1 MRVDIGFWSKIFF
14 LFFAYSVKVDAQITC
29 PPNIDF
35 ESGLGNWV
43 YQIGNCCPIVAS
55 PVAGPILNRHTWTTG
70 TAIDPYG
77 NFPIVSPGGG
87 LHSLKLGNSN
97 VNSEAEKATYT
108 FTVPNSI
115 NNYSLIYRYAV
126 VFEDPQHTA
135 AMQPRFEVKAF
146 VTGTNAIIPC
156 SQRTYVSGS
165 SLPGF
170 SLSSIGSN
178 IWFHPWTLGTLNLS
192 GYAGQTITVEFA
204 SGDCGLGAHFG
215 YGYVDM
221 NCSLFQVAI
230 NNCSNSPTTPLNA
243 PPGYQTYTWMDAN
256 YNNVIGTGQN
266 IIINTPTVST
276 TYHLI
281 LTPFAGLGCIDTLTT
296 TVNVTSLTIN
306 ATPDTVLCSGNSLTL
321 SAGVT
326 SNQAITYLWSPASGL
341 SCTNCSN
348 PIASPSVNTQYQV
361 TATNGNNCTVTDT
374 VFIAIDSVRLTVTK
388 QDIACNGNATGSAV
402 AVLSGGI
409 PPYLYSWNTVPIQ
422 QTAAINNLPVG
433 SYIITAKDSF
443 CTRIATINLTQP
455 NVLIPSVTATD
466 VTCFGVGNGTLSTV
480 VVGGKQPYIYSWNT
494 APIVHTPNLTSLVPG
509 IYTLTVMDS
518 NNCSATYT
526 STISQPQ
533 KLLGQINSVS
543 NVSCNGGANG
553 STTLT
558 VSGGTMPFSVLWNT
572 VPSQNGLTAYN
583 LTAGTYLA
591 TISDTKG
598 CKDTLQAIIM
608 QPPPLNVAT
617 PIVQNLTCINS
628 GNGSILIT
636 PTGGTPPYAFSWN
649 TSPVQHTSK
658 ASNLPAGTYSCTITD
673 ANGCSIVSTA
683 TINYPNPLQASIS
696 TPQVINCF
704 GDSTGSA
711 TVNVNGGFSP
721 YTYIWSTQPSVFTKV
736 ASGLKAGNYSVTV
749 TDSVGCTTVATVSL
763 QQNPPLQLSTT
774 CSKTCVGQKQGS
786 ATVSI
791 SGGIAGYSIIWN
803 SFPQQTGITAS
814 NLQAGII
821 TVKVTDSKG
830 CSNSTKVIIDTF
842 PKLSIKVRNDTILCY
857 GSPVLLYALGASV
870 YSWSPTAS
878 LSCGNCAN
886 PFANPENT
894 TTYWVV
900 GTDNNNCK
908 DTNQVV
914 ITVLKK
920 IPISLEPVPDICQGE
935 SVQFQAHGGVAY
947 NWQPKNGLDNYS
959 IPNPIASPSSTT
971 VYTVFIKENDCF
983 SDTLLQKVVVE
994 PYPTINLGADLHTVI
1009 GNPLYLKADT
1019 AHAISIRWTPAT
1031 GLTCDQ
1037 CADPI
1042 ANVERTITYTAEAK
1056 NRLGCTTT
1064 DDLIISVGCSN
1075 ATIYLPNTFTPNGDG
1090 LNDVYFPKGLGVEKV
1105 NDFSIYNRWGELL
1118 YRAQNFQ
1125 VNDPKYGWDGVYKS
1139 EPMKADVYVYMVNA
1153 TCVDGEHILLKGD
1166 VTLYR

>member
-1 MRVDIGFWSKIFF
+1 MRVHIGLLPIIFI
-14 LFFAYSVKVDAQITC
+14 LFAYSITVDAQITC

-43 YQIGNCCPIVAS
+43 YQIGSCCPIVTS
-55 PVAGPILNRHTWTTG
+55 PVSGPILNRHTWTTG

-146 VTGTNAIIPC
+146 VTGTNTIIPC
-156 SQRTYVSGS
+156 SQRTYVAGS

-170 SLSSIGSN
+170 SLSSLGSN
-178 IWFHPWTLGTLNLS
+178 IWYHTWTLGTLNLS

-230 NNCSNSPTTPLNA
+230 NNCNYSPTTPLNA
-243 PPGYQTYTWMDAN
+243 PPGYQTYTWMDASYTN
-256 YNNVIGTGQN
+256 IIGTGQN
-266 IIINTPTVST
+266 IVINTPLSST
-276 TYHLI
+276 IYHLI
-281 LTPFAGLGCIDTLTT
+281 LTPYAGLGCVDTLTT
-296 TVNVTSLTIN
+296 TVNISNLSIK
-306 ATPDTVLCSGNSLTL
+306 ATTDTVLCSGSSIAL

-326 SNQAITYLWSPASGL
+326 SNQPVTYSWFPASGL

-348 PIASPSVNTQYQV
+348 PIASPSINTQYQV
-361 TATNGNNCTVTDT
+361 TATNGNNCSVTDT
-374 VFIAIDSVRLTVTK
+374 VNIIIDTVHLAVTK
-388 QDIACNGNATGSAV
+388 QDIACNGNSTGNAV
-402 AVLSGGI
+402 ALLYGGN
-409 PPYLYSWNTVPIQ
+409 PPYKYSWNTVPIQ
-422 QTAAINNLPVG
+422 QTAAINNLPAG
-433 SYIITAKDSF
+433 NYIVTAKDSF
-443 CTRIATINLTQP
+443 CTKIATINLSQP
-455 NVLIPSVTATD
+455 ALLIPSIISTD
-466 VTCFGVGNGTLSTV
+466 VTCFGVGNGSLSAS
-480 VVGGKQPYIYSWNT
+480 VVGGKQPYTYSWNT
-494 APIVHTPNLTSLVPG
+494 VPIVHSSLLSSLTPGT
-509 IYTLTVMDS
+509 YTLTVTDS
-518 NNCSATYT
+518 NNCIATYS

-533 KLLGQINSVS
+533 QLIGQINTIS

-553 STTLT
+553 SATLKIT
-558 VSGGTMPFSVLWNT
+558 GGTMPYSVMWNS
-572 VPSQNGLTAYN
+572 VPSQNGLTASN
-583 LTAGTYLA
+583 LSAGSYSA
-591 TISDTKG
+591 TITDAKG
-598 CKDTLQAIIM
+598 CKDTLQTTII
-608 QPPPLNVAT
+608 QPIPLMVAT
-617 PIVQNLTCINS
+617 PTIQNLNCLNS
-628 GNGSILIT
+628 NNGSISLS
-636 PTGGTPPYAFSWN
+636 PTGGNPPYSFSWN
-649 TSPVQHTSK
+649 TTPIQHTSK
-658 ASNLPAGTYSCTITD
+658 ASNLTAGTYSCTITD
-673 ANGCSIVSTA
+673 ANGCSIVSTS
-683 TINYPNPLQASIS
+683 TIGYPNPIQANIP
-696 TPQVINCF
+696 TPQLINCF

-711 TVNVNGGFSP
+711 TVNVNGGFPP
-721 YTYIWSTQPSVFTKV
+721 YTYLWNTQPSITTKV
-736 ASGLKAGNYSVTV
+736 ASGLKAGNYSVSV
-749 TDSVGCTTVATVSL
+749 TDSVGCTSVATVNL
-763 QQNPPLQLSTT
+763 QQQPQLQLSTT
-774 CSKTCVGQKQGS
+774 SSKTCVGQNQGS
-786 ATVSI
+786 ATVAAV
-791 SGGIAGYSIIWN
+791 GGVPGYAFMWN
-803 SFPQQTGITAS
+803 TIPKQTGKTAT
-814 NLQAGII
+814 NLKAGAI
-821 TVKVTDSKG
+821 TVIVTDSKG
-830 CSNSTKVIIDTF
+830 CSNSTTLTIDTF
-842 PKLSIKVRNDTILCY
+842 SKPSIKVRNDTILCY
-857 GSPVLLYALGASV
+857 GSSVLLYASGAST
-870 YSWSPTAS
+870 YSWSPTVS

-886 PFANPENT
+886 PYANPENT

-920 IPISLEPVPDICQGE
+920 IPVSLDPVHDICQGE
-935 SVQFQAHGGVAY
+935 SVQLQAHGGIAY
-947 NWQPKNGLDNYS
+947 SWQPKNELNNNS
-959 IPNPIASPSSTT
+959 IANPIASPTSTT
-971 VYTVFIKENDCF
+971 VYSVYVKENDCF
-983 SDTLLQKVVVE
+983 SDTLLQKIVVE

-1009 GNPLYLKADT
+1009 GSPLYLKADT
-1019 AHAISIRWTPAT
+1019 THAISIRWTPAT

-1056 NRLGCTTT
+1056 NRLGCSTT
-1064 DDLIISVGCSN
+1064 DDLIITVGCSN

-1125 VNDPKYGWDGVYKS
+1125 VNDPNFGWNGVYKS
-1139 EPMKADVYVYMVNA
+1139 EPMKADVYVYMINA
-1153 TCVDGEHILLKGD
+1153 TCIDGEHIMLKGD